1 MIEVKVTDERNYEI
15 AKKYGFKPL
24 ELEKLEGGDVV
35 FITGTYFDM
44 VLETASLTGIAND
57 VMFIAPDSEETIDEF
72 IREAY
77 GLPVELLKDEEA
89 LKEFLSFVRKNALVL
104 ESKEIKEE
112 LENLKNIKATLE
124 LHKIEQELAEEEPLV
139 IWKSVET
146 GKGISILDYKI
157 FNCEET
163 RNVFTLIRI
172 TESGKEYLK
181 VLRISGYGQ
190 RTTDKNIKSKLN
202 ETVEKFIESGIDI
215 IEPNIRV
222 EDITRNIFKS
232 EPCKSYL
239 LFLKIDGKW
248 KLLSFKERLPAPRI
262 TLPNLRNFEDFYL
275 LPLFVEDEKYIS
287 GANRFNELIESCF
300 KEEKLREQLKEGE
313 WETIKK
319 KWENIIKKVA
329 RHIVKYAIFR
339 DKGLHKLL
347 DREELTYLDEFLY
360 AKISEYL
367 SYYEGINIYLK
378 LQELLQSEEES
389 EENKKIYRTAVA
401 SWWKLFLK
409 KLENETSKHLHE
421 FAMEFIS
428 RKKSDN
434 GDEYEDNEDFFVSD
448 ENVEEAVTLKL
459 TVERLISEFIKL
471 LTFGKSL
478 QPSRLLLPPR
488 RRNYHP
494 RFLILGV
501 FWIASTMRDAC
512 HHGDMQKIADYY
524 IANRGP
530 IPCYFPRESGTVS
543 AILDILHN
551 ELTEYECLELFKEVL
566 NKINSTFSKYGI
578 PLEEDRAGRQT
589 ILNNI
594 GIIKNLIRQLAAH
607 LINNNEN
614 RIL

>member
-1 MIEVKVTDERNYEI
+1 MMKVKVTDERNYEI
-15 AKKYGFKPL
+15 AQKYGFKPL
-24 ELEKLEGGDVV
+24 ELEKLEEGDVV
-35 FITGTYFDM
+35 FITGSYFDM

-77 GLPVELLKDEEA
+77 GLPVELLKDKEA
-89 LKEFLSFVRKNALVL
+89 LHEFISFVRKTALAL

-112 LENLKNIKATLE
+112 LKNLKNIKVTLE
-124 LHKIEQELAEEEPLV
+124 LHKIEQEMEQELVKEEPLV
-139 IWKSVET
+139 VWKSGET
-146 GKGISILDYKI
+146 EKDVSIADYKI
-157 FNCEET
+157 FSCEGNK
-163 RNVFTLIRI
+163 NVYVLIKI
-172 TESGKEYLK
+172 TEGNGEYLK
-181 VLRISGYGQ
+181 VLRISGYGL
-190 RTTDKNIKSKLN
+190 RTTDKNIKSKLKEN
-202 ETVEKFIESGIDI
+202 VERFIKSEFNVT
-215 IEPNIRV
+215 EPNIQI
-222 EDITRNIFKS
+222 EDITCNIFNP
-232 EPCKSYL
+232 EPCEGYL
-239 LFLKIDGKW
+239 LFLKYDEKW
-248 KLLSFKERLPAPRI
+248 DLLI
-262 TLPNLRNFEDFYL
+262 PNKKISHIPLRYLGNPEDFYL
-275 LPLFVEDEKYIS
+275 LPLFEEDKKYLE
-287 GANRFNELIESCF
+287 GANRFSKLIETCF
-300 KEEKLREQLKEGE
+300 EEEKFKGGN
-313 WETIKK
+313 WEE
-319 KWENIIKKVA
+319 KWKNIIKRVA
-329 RHIVKYAIFR
+329 RHTVKYAIFK

-347 DREELTYLDEFLY
+347 DREDLTYLDEFLY
-360 AKISEYL
+360 SKINEYL
-367 SYYEGINIYLK
+367 SDYEGFKIYFK
-378 LQELLQSEEES
+378 LQELLQSEKES
-389 EENKKIYRTAVA
+389 EEDKEIYRVAIA

-409 KLENETSKHLHE
+409 KLENETSKYLHE
-421 FAMEFIS
+421 FTMEFIS

-434 GDEYEDNEDFFVSD
+434 GDEYEDNEDFFISD
-448 ENVEEAVTLKL
+448 ENVEEEVTLKL
-459 TVERLISEFIKL
+459 TIERLISEFIKL

-478 QPSRLLLPPR
+478 QPGRLLLPR

-530 IPCYFPRESGTVS
+530 IPCYFPRESQTVS
-543 AILDILHN
+543 AMLNILHN

-607 LINNNEN
+607 LIDNNEN